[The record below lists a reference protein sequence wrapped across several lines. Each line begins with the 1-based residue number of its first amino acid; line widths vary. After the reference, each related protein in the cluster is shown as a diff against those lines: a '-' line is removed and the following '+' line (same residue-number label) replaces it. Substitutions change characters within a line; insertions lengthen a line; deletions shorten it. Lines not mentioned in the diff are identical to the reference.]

1 MTKPISTR
9 THGIIDFAYA
19 AALIG
24 LPFIRHWGVRAT
36 QLSVGTGLATLG
48 ASLLTKYEFGVMP
61 VIPMKG
67 HLAMDAAES
76 SLLMAAPKILGEG
89 DAEAARV
96 LATFGAIGAMVG
108 GMTQMESPLEQQET
122 LLAAGIA

>member
-9 THGIIDFAYA
+9 AHGIIDLAYA
-19 AALIG
+19 AALIA
-24 LPFIRHWGVRAT
+24 LPFAFRWSSRAT

-48 ASLLTKYEFGVMP
+48 VSLLTKYEFGMVP

-76 SLLMAAPKILGEG
+76 SLLMAAPRVLGSRDG
-89 DAEAARV
+89 DAAKV
-96 LATFGAIGAMVG
+96 LATFGAVGVIIGSL
-108 GMTQMESPLEQQET
+108 TQMRSPLELQRRQHE
-122 LLAAGIA
+122 LGFA